1 MSHPSFPSAA
11 TRPTPLFLGIS
22 LAPNQ
27 QPSLSPPR
35 FWHRT
40 NHLLLLI
47 HLPASP
53 VLPSPSSS
61 HLRIEQEAR
70 WRAPEAHHAKRLV
83 QGLCTVPL
91 LSPLC
96 LFPPSCADLPSLLSP
111 LAASSRNPGRR
122 ALQRRPRPGALPDSM
137 VVVPTLSFARAAAM
151 DWTQRE
157 LLICLTSRPGC
168 KLPPPGSSP
177 SSKFSRRRACCL
189 LHQPEH
195 ARPSSTMLVTAVAVV
210 FCFAKSL
217 HTPLPWRLGLE
228 LKEICPR
235 GNNKVIIYFLIIMIN
250 VYYSC

>member
-27 QPSLSPPR
+27 QPPLSPPS

-40 NHLLLLI
+40 NQPLLSI
-47 HLPASP
+47 HLPAAP

-96 LFPPSCADLPSLLSP
+96 LFPPSCADLPSRLSP
-111 LAASSRNPGRR
+111 LAAISRNPGSR
-122 ALQRRPRPGALPDSM
+122 ASQRRPRPGAPPDSM
-137 VVVPTLSFARAAAM
+137 AVVPNLSFAP
-151 DWTQRE
+151 
-157 LLICLTSRPGC
+157 LHLCL
-168 KLPPPGSSP
+168 
-177 SSKFSRRRACCL
+177 
-189 LHQPEH
+189 
-195 ARPSSTMLVTAVAVV
+195 
-210 FCFAKSL
+210 
-217 HTPLPWRLGLE
+217 
-228 LKEICPR
+228 
-235 GNNKVIIYFLIIMIN
+235 
-250 VYYSC
+250 